1 MPAYERTQVSTLL
14 NRLREKP
21 RHLTIVTGPRQTGKT
36 TLVHQVLGKLDR
48 PFRYLSVDE
57 PASAI
62 LLPNSELVGSPPGSV
77 ERQSTALRYSSGAQ
91 WLVLQWE
98 QARLA
103 CGHSDQGMVLAIDE
117 IQKIPNW
124 SETVKGLWDADR
136 RFDRPLHVILLC
148 SAPLVMQKGLSE
160 SLAGRY
166 ETLRLMHWSFAE
178 MSAAFGFDLNHYVY
192 FGGYPGGAPLVPEQ
206 SLWRAYVAEALIE
219 PNIERDILAM
229 QRVDKPALLKRLFQ
243 FGAEYSGQILSYN
256 KMLGQLQDAGNS
268 TTLARYMD
276 LLSSAG
282 LITGLTKYAAGAHR
296 RRSSSPK
303 LNVLNT
309 ALMAV
314 ASGHTFE
321 EAKADRSHWGRLVES
336 AVGAH
341 LFNTGT
347 PEHHLHY
354 WRENGCEVD
363 FVLTRGRRV
372 VAFEVKSGALRPRT
386 SGLERFAELFDV
398 RAAVVVGEGGL
409 PLAEF
414 LSIPTWEWFGNP

>member
-1 MPAYERTQVSTLL
+1 MATYERSQVSTLL
-14 NRLREKP
+14 NRLGEKP
-21 RHLTIVTGPRQTGKT
+21 RHLTIVTGPRQSGKT
-36 TLVHQVLGKLDR
+36 TLVQQVLGKLDR

-57 PASAI
+57 PASAV
-62 LLPNSELVGSPPGSV
+62 LPPSLELGGFPLECP
-77 ERQSTALRYSSGAQ
+77 ERQSAPLSDSRDAR
-91 WLVLQWE
+91 WLVLQW
-98 QARLA
+98 ARARSA
-103 CGHSDQGMVLAIDE
+103 CKRSERGMVLAIDE
-117 IQKIPNW
+117 IQEIQNW

-148 SAPLVMQKGLSE
+148 SAPLLKQRGLSE

-178 MSAAFGFDLNHYVY
+178 MSAAFGFDLNRYIY

-206 SLWRAYVAEALIE
+206 HRWRAYIADALIE

-229 QRVDKPALLKRLFQ
+229 QRVDKPALLKSLFQ
-243 FGAEYSGQILSYN
+243 FGAEHSGQRLSYN
-256 KMLGQLQDAGNS
+256 KMLGQLQGAGNT

-276 LLSSAG
+276 LLSYAG
-282 LITGLTKYAAGAHR
+282 LITGLTKYTAGAHR

-314 ASGHTFE
+314 SSGCTFE
-321 EAKADRSHWGRLVES
+321 EAKADRGRWGHLVES

-354 WRENGCEVD
+354 WRENGREVD

-372 VAFEVKSGALRPRT
+372 VAFEVKSGAHRPRT
-386 SGLERFAELFDV
+386 SGLRRFAELFNV
-398 RAAVVVGEGGL
+398 QAAVVVGEGGL
-409 PLAEF
+409 PLSEF
-414 LSIPTWEWFGNP
+414 LSTPAWEWFGNP